1 MGKSSFM
8 PRRAQHIINQA
19 QQRIARIRATLNGI
33 DYLCSGTLLERMK
46 MCGKPD
52 CRCAQDPEARH
63 GPYYEWG
70 HMKAGKLVHRTV
82 SPEQATKLR
91 LAIANYRKAKK
102 LIQAWEDVSE
112 RLIDAEATRQP

>member
-1 MGKSSFM
+1 M
-8 PRRAQHIINQA
+8 PRRPELIISQA
-19 QQRIARIRATLNGI
+19 RERIAHIRAILNGM

-46 MCGKPD
+46 MCGKPG

-82 SPEQATKLR
+82 SPKQATILR

-102 LIQAWEDVSE
+102 LMQAWEDLTE
-112 RLIDAEATRQP
+112 RLMDAEATREP

>member
-1 MGKSSFM
+1 M
-8 PRRAQHIINQA
+8 PRIRRHAT
-19 QQRIARIRATLNGI
+19 ARTM
-33 DYLCSGTLLERMK
+33 SG
-46 MCGKPD
+46 
-52 CRCAQDPEARH
+52 
-63 GPYYEWG
+63 G

-112 RLIDAEATRQP
+112 RLIAAEATREP